1 MEGLSRVEVVIVV
14 VVVVIVGS
22 DRLFGMLYRGRAA
35 IEDFKELC
43 RDMRDCVSG
52 ELTSSLYW
60 ASISLLRIITVM
72 PLGIA
77 A

>member
-22 DRLFGMLYRGRAA
+22 DRLFGMLYRGRAT
-35 IEDFKELC
+35 IEDFKER

-52 ELTSSLYW
+52 ELRSSLYW

>member
-1 MEGLSRVEVVIVV
+1 MEGLSRIEVVI

-22 DRLFGMLYRGRAA
+22 DRLFGMLSPGRAT

-52 ELTSSLYW
+52 ELRSSLYW

>member
-1 MEGLSRVEVVIVV
+1 MEGLSRIEVVI

-22 DRLFGMLYRGRAA
+22 DRLFGMLYRGRAT

-60 ASISLLRIITVM
+60 ASISSLRIITVM

>member
-43 RDMRDCVSG
+43 RDM
-52 ELTSSLYW
+52 
-60 ASISLLRIITVM
+60 
-72 PLGIA
+72 
-77 A
+77 

>member
-1 MEGLSRVEVVIVV
+1 MEGLSRVEVVTVV

-22 DRLFGMLYRGRAA
+22 DRLFGMLYRGRAT
-35 IEDFKELC
+35 IEDFKER

-52 ELTSSLYW
+52 ELRSSLYW

>member
-22 DRLFGMLYRGRAA
+22 DRLFGMLYRGRAT
-35 IEDFKELC
+35 IEDFKER